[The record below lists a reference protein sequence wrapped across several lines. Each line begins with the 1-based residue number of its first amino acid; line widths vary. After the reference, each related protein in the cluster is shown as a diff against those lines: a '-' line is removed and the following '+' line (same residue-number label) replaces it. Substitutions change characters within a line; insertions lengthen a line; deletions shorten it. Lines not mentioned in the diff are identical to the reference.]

1 MADVTF
7 RGACLEIN
15 SRPSKDD
22 PKKVYHSLIMYEPG
36 QRFPQV
42 TKISLKPDQ
51 LETVRPAIGK
61 NAGVVCEMFEY
72 QGRASYL
79 FRSFAA

>member
-15 SRPSKDD
+15 SRPDKNDST
-22 PKKVYHSLIMYEPG
+22 KVYHSLIVFEPG

-42 TKISLKPDQ
+42 TKINLHPNQ

-61 NAGVVCEMFEY
+61 NAGVVCEMHEY
-72 QGRASYL
+72 QGRVSYS
-79 FRSFAA
+79 FRAFAA